1 MKMLLTREVWCR
13 SAGHLRY
20 LVLARTHY
28 QGTSLWKKGTLESG
42 PKATQKGT
50 NSRALAE
57 AAMVEIL
64 GVFRASGA
72 SRVFS
77 HKLHFFLWPRVSLKQ
92 QVLSAREKEQQA
104 DCQPRLRL
112 RGIWHAYQVTQ
123 PETNL
128 AILLSCKWF
137 SQEDMHLYL
146 PIGRKALL
154 LVPEAK
160 VLCVWPWIFTANLG
174 RSKRLPNT
182 ALLPPMPRE
191 HTHTNAE
198 QYSSLE
204 LLKSHGSPLNW
215 NPDFIQ
221 CIPSRN

>member
-1 MKMLLTREVWCR
+1 MQVCRASQVSRACTDSLPRDVIMKERHTGVWTK
-13 SAGHLRY
+13 SYAKGNKQ
-20 LVLARTHY
+20 
-28 QGTSLWKKGTLESG
+28 QGTGWSSHGWDSRCLQSIRSQQSILSQTPLFPLAQSVL
-42 PKATQKGT
+42 KATGSCT
-50 NSRALAE
+50 FC
-57 AAMVEIL
+57 L
-64 GVFRASGA
+64 GEGA
-72 SRVFS
+72 T
-77 HKLHFFLWPRVSLKQ
+77 
-92 QVLSAREKEQQA
+92 A
-104 DCQPRLRL
+104 DCQPRLQL

-160 VLCVWPWIFTANLG
+160 MLCIWPWIFTTNLG

-191 HTHTNAE
+191 QTYTNAE

-204 LLKSHGSPLNW
+204 LLKFHGSPLNW